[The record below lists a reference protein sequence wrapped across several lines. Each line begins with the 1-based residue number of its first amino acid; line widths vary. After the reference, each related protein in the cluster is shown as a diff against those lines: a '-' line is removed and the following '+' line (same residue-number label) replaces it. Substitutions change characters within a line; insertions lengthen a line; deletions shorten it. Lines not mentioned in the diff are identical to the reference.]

1 MNSPLQQPGAHTVNV
16 IDTGMQQAILTEIR
30 NMRDTVTEVRT
41 TVASYPALI
50 ERQATTEQRQQETEG
65 RFADA
70 LEKVEQSIIRIH
82 DRMDEVRDIVQKD
95 MMDVKEDFRSFRD
108 EHRKEVV
115 TLIEAN
121 TSSYGKQVAD
131 LTRKV
136 TEVKTET
143 EGWINKGKGA
153 WFVTSLLWGVIQLA
167 IIAMMGWF
175 FTEVRSLHD
184 WKIVAEHRFETIERR
199 HDGEDV
205 RTQQQQLVSPIPQ
218 KK

>member
-153 WFVTSLLWGVIQLA
+153 WFIASILWGVIQLA

-199 HDGEDV
+199 HDTEDA
-205 RTQQQQLVSPIPQ
+205 RNPAPYLPPPAPA

>member
-184 WKIVAEHRFETIERR
+184 WKIVAEHRFETIEHR
-199 HDGEDV
+199 HDTEDA
-205 RTQQQQLVSPIPQ
+205 RNPAPA

>member
-1 MNSPLQQPGAHTVNV
+1 
-16 IDTGMQQAILTEIR
+16 
-30 NMRDTVTEVRT
+30 
-41 TVASYPALI
+41 
-50 ERQATTEQRQQETEG
+50 
-65 RFADA
+65 
-70 LEKVEQSIIRIH
+70 
-82 DRMDEVRDIVQKD
+82 MDEVRDIVQKD
-95 MMDVKEDFRSFRD
+95 MIDVKEDFREFRD
-108 EHRKEVV
+108 EHRKEVIA
-115 TLIEAN
+115 LIDAN
-121 TSSYGKQVAD
+121 TSAYAIQISD
-131 LTRKV
+131 LTKKV

-153 WFVTSLLWGVIQLA
+153 WFVASILWGVIQLA

-184 WKIVAEHRFETIERR
+184 WKIVAEHRFETIARR